1 MKTRLGC
8 QKRIQGDHYK
18 RHDLKMLQLFHFLL
32 DFNQTFLRCSSIYA
46 KICVE
51 GFSTIFWKIVHS
63 LNGQT
68 HVQNVRHHA
77 AGRLEC
83 VAESYPQLVCTPLSG
98 LFWFSLGF
106 LIQNCSWGPKL
117 QNPSINVFVVRK
129 LTSFELLFKQPLR
142 QHKRSQS

>member
-1 MKTRLGC
+1 MYKHTWWRAISTWNTMNSETYWNLANNNYAVA
-8 QKRIQGDHYK
+8 IQGDHYK

-98 LFWFSLGF
+98 LFWFL
-106 LIQNCSWGPKL
+106 L
-117 QNPSINVFVVRK
+117 VF
-129 LTSFELLFKQPLR
+129 SFRIVPEVLNFKTHL
-142 QHKRSQS
+142 